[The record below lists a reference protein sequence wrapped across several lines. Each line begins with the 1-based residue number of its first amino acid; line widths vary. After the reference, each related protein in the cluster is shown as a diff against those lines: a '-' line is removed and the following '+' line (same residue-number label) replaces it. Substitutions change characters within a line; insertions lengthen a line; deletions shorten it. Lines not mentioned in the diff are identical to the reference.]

1 MSRYY
6 IASGWFTPEQE
17 SARQDILK
25 ALEGKDYFS
34 PKDHSIFS
42 PELQNWEEVFETNVN
57 NIDDCRTVIASTIG
71 YDPGTIWECGYAY
84 GKGKEIIY
92 YAPGIQKFNLMLAR
106 SSNKVCNDL
115 SDLSMAIQGYN
126 FNYSKEIE

>member
-17 SARQDILK
+17 AARQDILK

-34 PKDHSIFS
+34 PKDYSIFD
-42 PELQNWEEVFETNVN
+42 PKLQNWEEVFKANVS
-57 NIDDCRTVIASTIG
+57 NIDNAQIVIASTIG
-71 YDPGTIWECGYAY
+71 YDAGTIWECGYAY
-84 GKGKEIIY
+84 AKNKELIY
-92 YAPGIQKFNLMLAR
+92 YAPGIDKFNLMLAK
-106 SSNKVCNDL
+106 SSTKVCNDIASL
-115 SDLSMAIQGYN
+115 SLAISGYN

>member
-17 SARQDILK
+17 AARQDILK
-25 ALEGKDYFS
+25 ALEGREYFS
-34 PKDHSIFS
+34 PKDHSIFNS
-42 PELQNWEEVFETNVN
+42 ELQNWKEVFESNIV
-57 NIDDCRTVIASTIG
+57 NIDLCDVIIASTIG

-92 YAPGIQKFNLMLAR
+92 YAPGIQKFNLMLAK
-106 SSNKVCNDL
+106 SSTRVCNDAR
-115 SDLSMAIQGYN
+115 DLGMAIQGYN